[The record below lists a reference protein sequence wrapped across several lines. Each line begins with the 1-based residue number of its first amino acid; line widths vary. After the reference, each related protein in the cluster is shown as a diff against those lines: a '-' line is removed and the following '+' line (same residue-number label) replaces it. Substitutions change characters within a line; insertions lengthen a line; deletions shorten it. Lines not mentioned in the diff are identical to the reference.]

1 MTRLI
6 GFCNNILDFL
16 CKFNHKITLKFKD
29 WIISKARF
37 VASSLKVSLFLRSH
51 PELWN
56 SWECSLSCICLLFF
70 SPPSCTL
77 SQCNQ
82 TRPFPAT
89 MAVFGVCVTGK
100 IW

>member
-6 GFCNNILDFL
+6 GFCNDILDFL

-51 PELWN
+51 PELRN
-56 SWECSLSCICLLFF
+56 CWECSLSCICLLFF
-70 SPPSCTL
+70 SPSRDT
-77 SQCNQ
+77 
-82 TRPFPAT
+82 
-89 MAVFGVCVTGK
+89 
-100 IW
+100 